1 MKIYWL
7 ILGVLT
13 VALLAGCGGEGGSE
27 TVQGTQAASAQGAG
41 SEGKQA
47 QAPKKDPR
55 DSGRIATVYVAMD
68 GWDSA
73 ETVSML
79 MAEKLGYFKK
89 KKIYPVTLSPVT
101 PKLTIPDVIEGQDA
115 IGVAHGPEAVA
126 ARDKGAPIVIV
137 GNVLQQSTAAF
148 IWTKESGIKGIADLK
163 GKTVAIPGLNF
174 QSSFLNNVLTEGGL
188 AESDVNVISV
198 GNDLVP
204 ALLKGRA
211 DAIFGGSAEVE
222 GVNLASHGQEPV
234 VTPVTDLGVP
244 DYDELVLVARR
255 NVAEE
260 NPSLMKD
267 FVKAVAHGAYVATDK
282 PDIATKALVA
292 SGESDPEINPSAMEE
307 QVKATV
313 GKLSDSGYVDPA
325 RFQHLIDWMY
335 ENEMI
340 SEAYSVEEL
349 LPEYSR

>member
-1 MKIYWL
+1 MKKHLL
-7 ILGVLT
+7 IVVILVAAVL
-13 VALLAGCGGEGGSE
+13 VGCGGGGGGE
-27 TVQGTQAASAQGAG
+27 EQTAEGTQAASADKEG
-41 SEGKQA
+41 SGKQQ
-47 QAPKKDPR
+47 QAPKDPR
-55 DSGRIATVYVAMD
+55 DAGKIATVYVAMD

-79 MAEKLGYFKK
+79 MAEKRGYFRKLR
-89 KKIYPVTLSPVT
+89 ISPVTLSPVS
-101 PKLTIPDVIEGQDA
+101 PKLTIPDVVKGQDA

-148 IWTKESGIKGIADLK
+148 IWTKESGIEGIADLK
-163 GKTVAIPGLNF
+163 GKTVAIPGLSF
-174 QSSFLNNVLTEGGL
+174 QSSFLINVLTEGGL
-188 AESDVNVISV
+188 SESDVNVISV

-234 VTPVTDLGVP
+234 VTPVTELGLP

-255 NVAEE
+255 DVAES
-260 NPSLMKD
+260 NPQLMKD
-267 FVKAVAHGAYVATDK
+267 FAKAVARGAYAATDK
-282 PDIATKALVA
+282 PEEATEALVA
-292 SGESDPEINPSAMEE
+292 SGESDPEISPSAMEE

-325 RFQHLIDWMY
+325 RFQHLIDWMF

-340 SEAYSVEEL
+340 RQAYPVQAL
-349 LPEYSR
+349 LPH

>member
-1 MKIYWL
+1 MKIYPL
-7 ILGVLT
+7 VVGILVT
-13 VALLAGCGGEGGSE
+13 AALAGCGGGSGDGTAEGDE
-27 TVQGTQAASAQGAG
+27 AARAQEVARK
-41 SEGKQA
+41 KQPPHSPA
-47 QAPKKDPR
+47 ADPR
-55 DSGRIATVYVAMD
+55 ESGKTATIYVAMD

-79 MAEKLGYFKK
+79 MAERLGYFKK
-89 KKIYPVTLSPVT
+89 KRIYPITLSPVT
-101 PKLTIPDVIEGQDA
+101 PKLTIPDVVKGQDA
-115 IGVAHGPEAVA
+115 IGVAHGPEVVA

-174 QSSFLNNVLTEGGL
+174 QWSFLHNVLTEGGL
-188 AESDVNVISV
+188 SESEVNVITV

-222 GVNLASHGQEPV
+222 GTNLASHGLEPV
-234 VTPVTDLGVP
+234 VTPVSELGVP

-255 NVAEE
+255 NVAEA
-260 NPSLMKD
+260 NPQLMKD

-282 PDIATKALVA
+282 PDIATKALVS
-292 SGESDPEINPSAMEE
+292 SGESDPEVSPGAMEE

-340 SEAYSVEEL
+340 SEAFSVDQI
-349 LPEYSR
+349 LPDTR

>member
-1 MKIYWL
+1 MKTFWL
-7 ILGVLT
+7 ILAVLAA
-13 VALLAGCGGEGGSE
+13 ALFAGCGGGGGSE
-27 TVQGTQAASAQGAG
+27 TAEGTQAASTKDAG
-41 SEGKQA
+41 SAGK

-55 DSGRIATVYVAMD
+55 DSGRVATIYIAMD

-73 ETVSML
+73 ETVSLL

-89 KKIYPVTLSPVT
+89 KRIYPITLSPVT
-101 PKLTIPDVIEGQDA
+101 PKLTIPDVVKGQDA

-163 GKTVAIPGLNF
+163 GKTIAIPGLNF
-174 QSSFLNNVLTEGGL
+174 QQSFLINVLTEGGL
-188 AESDVNVISV
+188 TESDVNVISV

-222 GVNLASHGQEPV
+222 GVNLASHGLEPV

-260 NPSLMKD
+260 NPALMKD

-282 PDIATKALVA
+282 PEVATKALVA
-292 SGESDPEINPSAMEE
+292 SGESDPEIGPAAMQE
-307 QVKATV
+307 QVGASV

-340 SEAYSVEEL
+340 SEAYSVDEL
-349 LPEYSR
+349 LPDYDR

>member
-1 MKIYWL
+1 MKTLWL
-7 ILGVLT
+7 VIGVLAT
-13 VALLAGCGGEGGSE
+13 AVLAGCGSGGGGETAEGS
-27 TVQGTQAASAQGAG
+27 QPSSSQKAS
-41 SEGKQA
+41 SEGQQS

-55 DSGRIATVYVAMD
+55 DSGKTATVYVAMD
-68 GWDSA
+68 GWDSS

-79 MAEKLGYFKK
+79 MAETLGYFKK
-89 KKIYPVTLSPVT
+89 KRIYPITLSPVT
-101 PKLTIPDVIEGQDA
+101 PKLTIPDVVKGQDA
-115 IGVAHGPEAVA
+115 IGVAQGPEAVA

-137 GNVLQQSTAAF
+137 GNVLQEATAAF
-148 IWTKESGIKGIADLK
+148 IWPKESGIKGIADLK
-163 GKTVAIPGLNF
+163 GKTVAIPGLSSQF
-174 QSSFLNNVLTEGGL
+174 SFLNNVLTEGGL
-188 AESDVNVISV
+188 SESDVNVISV

-211 DAIFGGSAEVE
+211 DAIFGGSANVE
-222 GVNLASHGQEPV
+222 GINLASHGLEPV
-234 VTPVTDLGVP
+234 VTPVTELGIP

-255 NVAEE
+255 NVAES
-260 NPSLMKD
+260 NPQLMKD
-267 FVKAVAHGAYVATDK
+267 FAKAVAHGAYVATDK

-292 SGESDPEINPSAMEE
+292 SGESDPEIGPSTMEE

-349 LPEYSR
+349 LPDYSR